1 MGYEL
6 DIKRNSENIITLT
19 EWQEY
24 IKNDPEFDATEEFS
38 GTTKEGDTLTIST
51 PNAGLWKNKVPF
63 TFTEKLG
70 HITVKNPDDDIIKKM
85 VEIAKSVDAIVVG
98 EEGEEYDENYFSQG
112 FQSSSN
118 KKPWWKLW

>member
-70 HITVKNPDDDIIKKM
+70 HITVKNPPLPRDCISPRYR
-85 VEIAKSVDAIVVG
+85 EIVSPPLPRDCISW
-98 EEGEEYDENYFSQG
+98 F
-112 FQSSSN
+112 
-118 KKPWWKLW
+118 KLIG